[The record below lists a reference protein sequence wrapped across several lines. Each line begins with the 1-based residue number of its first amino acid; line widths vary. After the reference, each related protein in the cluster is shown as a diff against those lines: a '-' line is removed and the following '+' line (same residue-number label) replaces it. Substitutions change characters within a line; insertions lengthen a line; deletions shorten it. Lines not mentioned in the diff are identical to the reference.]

1 MKSILVFLG
10 CLLLG
15 ITAFSQNSQKIGT
28 IEGTVV
34 SVSNETLPYASVILK
49 DSNQKLVE
57 GVVTNENGRFIFSK
71 IAIGSYNLEV
81 QYIGFISI
89 SRNVII
95 SRSTRKVNLK
105 SLQLKEDATTLD
117 EVVVQGETSEVTMKL
132 GKKVFNVGKD
142 LSSQNGSATDVLGN
156 VPSVNV
162 SPTGV
167 VSLRGN
173 TNVQIMIN
181 GRRSALTQAQAL
193 EQISADIIKS
203 VEVITNPSAKFD
215 ASGSSGIINII
226 LKKNRKAGM
235 NGQVR
240 LVAGIPD
247 DYRAYGNI
255 NYKADKF
262 NFFTNFGARYTDYE
276 GTYTKQQSTIFNG
289 VITDL
294 VQDEDE
300 NRHDDGKMYYLGT
313 DYAINDK
320 NTLTVAYYR
329 NETKDT
335 DVTYLNYDFS
345 NSGTKTQSLF
355 TTGNSREKR
364 DYNQIEANY
373 TKLFEK
379 KGRRFTIDFQ
389 YDFWNS
395 EKKWD
400 LVTDETFPNA
410 INNATI
416 KTRGT
421 GETNDVAFQTDYQT
435 PINTTT
441 NLETGVKFE
450 SRDISNY
457 FLAEQLVNGNFETID
472 NIDNT
477 LKYKEKIASG
487 YAQLNG
493 KKNKVSYQIGLRIEN
508 TDVSIHATNN
518 ALNTDNSYTN
528 LFPSATLG
536 YEFKE
541 NLSGQL
547 SYSKRINRP
556 SLWFLNPFYEL
567 KDFTARFTGNP
578 NLKPTYSDAFEVSF
592 IYNINKLRLSPSVYY
607 LNSTDVVQF
616 ETKKDGNGVFIQSPI
631 NLDEEKRYGVEL
643 SASLSPLKWLR
654 FNSDFNLYSYEQ
666 NGIIDGKD
674 AAFSDKT
681 WFVNFTT
688 NVKLSKS
695 TRMQT
700 SLYYQ
705 GERSNAQITTEPITN
720 LNFGISKNILKNKGS
735 IIFNASNILN
745 TRTDKQ
751 EIVGDNYKI
760 NQERSRNA
768 QRFSLSFVYKFNQKP
783 SDKNRRA
790 NRSNRN

>member
-1 MKSILVFLG
+1 MKSILLFLG
-10 CLLLG
+10 CLF
-15 ITAFSQNSQKIGT
+15 ITFSSFSQQTGT
-28 IEGTVV
+28 ISGKVT
-34 SVSNETLPYASVILK
+34 STTNETLPYASVILQDANK
-49 DSNQKLVE
+49 KLVV
-57 GVVTNENGRFIFSK
+57 GVVTDENGNFVFNK
-71 IAIGSYNLEV
+71 IALATYHLEV
-81 QYIGFISI
+81 QYIGYVTENRVISL
-89 SRNVII
+89 NNK
-95 SRSTRKVNLK
+95 TKKVNSLK
-105 SLQLKEDATTLD
+105 ITLKEDATTLD
-117 EVVVQGETSEVTMKL
+117 EVVVQGEKSEVTLKL

-142 LSSQNGSATDVLGN
+142 LSSQNGSAIDVLGN

-162 SPTGV
+162 SPTGA

-181 GRRSALTQAQAL
+181 GRRSALTQSQAL
-193 EQISADIIKS
+193 EQISADIIES
-203 VEVITNPSAKFD
+203 IEVITNPSAKFD

-226 LKKNRKAGM
+226 LKKNRKSGM

-255 NYKADKF
+255 NYRTNQF
-262 NFFTNFGARYTDYE
+262 NFFSNFGTRYTDYE
-276 GTYTKQQSTIFNG
+276 GTYTKQQSTINNG
-289 VITDL
+289 ITTFL
-294 VQDEDE
+294 NQSEDE
-300 NRHDDGKMYYLGT
+300 NRHDDGNMYYLGT
-313 DYAINDK
+313 DYSFNDK

-335 DVTYLNYDFS
+335 DVTYLDFDFS
-345 NSGTKTQSLF
+345 IDGNMTQSLF
-355 TTGNSREKR
+355 TTGNSKEER

-373 TKLFEK
+373 TKMFDT
-379 KGRRFTIDFQ
+379 KGKRFTINFQ

-395 EKKWD
+395 EKKWN
-400 LVTDETFPNA
+400 LITDETFPSI
-410 INNATI
+410 INHTTI
-416 KTRGT
+416 RTRGT
-421 GETNDVAFQTDYQT
+421 GETNDIAFQTDYKS
-435 PINTTT
+435 PISKTTT
-441 NLETGVKFE
+441 IETGLKLE

-457 FLAEQLVNGNFETID
+457 FLAEELINNNYETID

-477 LKYKEKIASG
+477 LKYKERISSG
-487 YAQLNG
+487 YVQINS
-493 KKNKVSYQIGLRIEN
+493 KKDKISYQLGLRLE
-508 TDVSIHATNN
+508 ATNVTIN
-518 ALNTDNSYTN
+518 ATDNTLNTNSKYTN

-541 NLSGQL
+541 NLSGQI
-547 SYSKRINRP
+547 SYSNRINRP

-578 NLKPTYSDAFEVSF
+578 SLKPTYTDAFEFSLM
-592 IYNINKLRLSPSVYY
+592 YNVNKLRLSPSIYY
-607 LNSTDVVQF
+607 LKSKDVVQF

-631 NLDEEKRYGVEL
+631 NLDEEKRYGFEL

-654 FNSDFNLYSYEQ
+654 FNSDFNFYGFKQ
-666 NGIIDGKD
+666 NGIIDNKD

-688 NVKLSKS
+688 NIKVSNT

-700 SLYYQ
+700 SFYYQ
-705 GERSNAQITTEPITN
+705 GERSNAQITTDPITN
-720 LNFGISKNILKNKGS
+720 FNFGISKSILKNKGS

-751 EIVGDNYKI
+751 QISGDNYSI
-760 NQERSRNA
+760 YQERSRNA

-783 SDKNRRA
+783 TDKNRRA